1 MGMGIGIAPPA
12 PSPPGSKTSASERP
26 PGRAPGGTTKKPGDA
41 APEPTPEPISD
52 GEPTPEPISEPPS
65 GPRGPPPPPP
75 PPPRAVC
82 AYETPL
88 GVCARR
94 LGLERK
100 MTSDEVGGGGGE
112 FEGVG
117 SSRQADPRGAG
128 AGRNGARR
136 GGEEN
141 IFTFTRGG
149 RGRRGDVKGTPAG
162 PARGR
167 SSRVSNRVFQSRV
180 GSGRSFASVGARS
193 AGARPAPC
201 PAPPRGG
208 ADAPGSRRGTRA
220 RGRFGGRGKAAWR
233 SPRVPRRATPEA
245 ARDEAERAADLSR
258 DPRGVAG
265 ASKNAGKIKRARTG
279 EVARAPRTSRSR
291 RRRSGRRRW
300 PAVPPWRRRGG
311 APGRPWSRL
320 RPGLP
325 RAKPRVTNPA
335 APREAGRAQTG
346 SEHPAR
352 CSGVSALRL
361 LRPRANARAASD
373 RVAAS
378 ARARES
384 RVRPRASE
392 GVDASARE
400 RRRRAVG

>member
-1 MGMGIGIAPPA
+1 MP
-12 PSPPGSKTSASERP
+12 RP
-26 PGRAPGGTTKKPGDA
+26 RP
-41 APEPTPEPISD
+41 
-52 GEPTPEPISEPPS
+52 
-65 GPRGPPPPPP
+65 
-75 PPPRAVC
+75 
-82 AYETPL
+82 
-88 GVCARR
+88 
-94 LGLERK
+94 
-100 MTSDEVGGGGGE
+100 
-112 FEGVG
+112 
-117 SSRQADPRGAG
+117 
-128 AGRNGARR
+128 
-136 GGEEN
+136 
-141 IFTFTRGG
+141 GG
-149 RGRRGDVKGTPAG
+149 RGR
-162 PARGR
+162 ARLAPR
-167 SSRVSNRVFQSRV
+167 D
-180 GSGRSFASVGARS
+180 ARS
-193 AGARPAPC
+193 GAF
-201 PAPPRGG
+201 RG
-208 ADAPGSRRGTRA
+208 S
-220 RGRFGGRGKAAWR
+220 GKAAWR

-335 APREAGRAQTG
+335 ARREAGRAQTG

-373 RVAAS
+373 RAAAS

-400 RRRRAVG
+400 RRPRAVG

>member
-1 MGMGIGIAPPA
+1 M
-12 PSPPGSKTSASERP
+12 SSRAS
-26 PGRAPGGTTKKPGDA
+26 GRADKRIREARERGGTA
-41 APEPTPEPISD
+41 R
-52 GEPTPEPISEPPS
+52 GEE
-65 GPRGPPPPPP
+65 
-75 PPPRAVC
+75 
-82 AYETPL
+82 
-88 GVCARR
+88 
-94 LGLERK
+94 ERK
-100 MTSDEVGGGGGE
+100 T
-112 FEGVG
+112 FLLL
-117 SSRQADPRGAG
+117 RAAG
-128 AGRNGARR
+128 AGVGAMLKARPRAPPGVDRR
-136 GGEEN
+136 AFQTES
-141 IFTFTRGG
+141 F
-149 RGRRGDVKGTPAG
+149 KG
-162 PARGR
+162 
-167 SSRVSNRVFQSRV
+167 RV
-180 GSGRSFASVGARS
+180 GSVVRVGRGEERGGPPRPVP
-193 AGARPAPC
+193 RPAP
-201 PAPPRGG
+201 GG

-233 SPRVPRRATPEA
+233 STRVPRRATPEA

-300 PAVPPWRRRGG
+300 PAVPPWRRTGG

-335 APREAGRAQTG
+335 ARRAAGRAQTG